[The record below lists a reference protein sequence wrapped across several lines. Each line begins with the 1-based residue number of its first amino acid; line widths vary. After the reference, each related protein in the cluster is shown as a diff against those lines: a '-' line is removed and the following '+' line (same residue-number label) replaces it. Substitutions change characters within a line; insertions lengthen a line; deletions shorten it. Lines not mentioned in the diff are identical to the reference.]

1 MKKTTDTTTAA
12 IVTPAITI
20 STTAIK

>member
-1 MKKTTDTTTAA
+1 MKKTTDTTTAP